1 MSQSLVAKII
11 VWEKTTIWH
20 GCLFAFCVLPVKG
33 YAKSVSQPSVAKKC
47 QHCVAV
53 NVPDWHVVA
62 HISAIMSNFARRNQA
77 CKTSANKINKNS
89 KMTAQEIIEKLL
101 TKFTRHDL
109 RTAVKYLSSQDT
121 IKEFQDYM
129 REHNAY
135 HPDQQSMLNT
145 LTTLEPDEA
154 QLVLV
159 LAREVF
165 VGEKSLD
172 DLLPEE

>member
-1 MSQSLVAKII
+1 
-11 VWEKTTIWH
+11 
-20 GCLFAFCVLPVKG
+20 
-33 YAKSVSQPSVAKKC
+33 
-47 QHCVAV
+47 
-53 NVPDWHVVA
+53 
-62 HISAIMSNFARRNQA
+62 
-77 CKTSANKINKNS
+77 
-89 KMTAQEIIEKLL
+89 
-101 TKFTRHDL
+101 
-109 RTAVKYLSSQDT
+109 
-121 IKEFQDYM
+121 M